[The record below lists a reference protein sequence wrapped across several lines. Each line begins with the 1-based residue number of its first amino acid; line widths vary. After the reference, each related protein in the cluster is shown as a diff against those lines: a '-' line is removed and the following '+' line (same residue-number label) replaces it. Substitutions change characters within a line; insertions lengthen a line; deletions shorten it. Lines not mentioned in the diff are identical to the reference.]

1 MSLSSLAF
9 PWQQKEETRLRA
21 QVSDH
26 WAGWA
31 VGSPLGLQDH
41 WARAGLYH
49 PLSLSEIPL
58 GIGHLVSSWRLWSP
72 RGGNETQQ
80 DLGTPELKAARAILP
95 KVPLCAPAQIP
106 QEITAM

>member
-1 MSLSSLAF
+1 MSLSSLPF

-31 VGSPLGLQDH
+31 VGSPLGLQGH

-49 PLSLSEIPL
+49 PLKSHWELATLSPA
-58 GIGHLVSSWRLWSP
+58 
-72 RGGNETQQ
+72 GGCGVHEVTMRHSRVWAFQN
-80 DLGTPELKAARAILP
+80 
-95 KVPLCAPAQIP
+95 
-106 QEITAM
+106 